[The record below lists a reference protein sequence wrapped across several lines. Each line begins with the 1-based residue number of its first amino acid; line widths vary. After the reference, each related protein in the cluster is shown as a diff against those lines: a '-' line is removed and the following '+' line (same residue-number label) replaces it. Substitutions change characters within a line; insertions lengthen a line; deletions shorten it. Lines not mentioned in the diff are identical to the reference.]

1 MLKHPCVKDV
11 VVFHDSTGTPHTAF
25 VTAYFGQMSEDGSGY
40 VGEPGCANLVF
51 VSDNESKHDDY
62 GRQIER
68 ETSVAHRSSWYV
80 HGNYWRWPD
89 EDPIPYKPPTSV

>member
-1 MLKHPCVKDV
+1 MKKHPCVRDA
-11 VVFHDSTGTPHTAF
+11 VVFHDGEGKAHPAF
-25 VTAYFGQMSEDGSGY
+25 VTAYFGQMNEDGTEY
-40 VGEPGCANLVF
+40 VGDPGCANLVF
-51 VSDNESKHDDY
+51 VSDNESRHDDY

-68 ETSVAHRSSWYV
+68 VTSIAHKSSWYV